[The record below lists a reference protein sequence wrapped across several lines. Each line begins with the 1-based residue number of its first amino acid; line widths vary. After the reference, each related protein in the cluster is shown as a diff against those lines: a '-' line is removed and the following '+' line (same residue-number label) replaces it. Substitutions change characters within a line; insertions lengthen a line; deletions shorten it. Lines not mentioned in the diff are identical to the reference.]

1 STVEGNSKQK
11 RKFIFRRDP
20 RDISTIWF
28 YDPQLEMYYPI
39 PYRNT
44 SFPAVTIWEFK
55 AALSKLKEEGR
66 RAVDEDIIFDAIEK
80 MRLIESS
87 AVSDTKKARRA
98 DQRRRSSSAKSVKT
112 QLKNT
117 ALTLPSEPSEELSFD
132 EDDEETVQP
141 FDELLDMNR
150 YE

>member
-1 STVEGNSKQK
+1 
-11 RKFIFRRDP
+11 
-20 RDISTIWF
+20 
-28 YDPQLEMYYPI
+28 
-39 PYRNT
+39 
-44 SFPAVTIWEFK
+44 
-55 AALSKLKEEGR
+55 EGR